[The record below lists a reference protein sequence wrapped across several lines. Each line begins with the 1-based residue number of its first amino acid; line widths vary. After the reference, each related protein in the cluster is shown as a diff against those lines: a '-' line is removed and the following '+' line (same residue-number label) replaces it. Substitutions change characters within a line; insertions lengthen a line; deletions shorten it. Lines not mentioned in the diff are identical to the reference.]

1 MTASGS
7 FEDFIEQF
15 KKRHPKEY
23 GLDSR
28 GSVAVKAPMAKV
40 VVKAPEIKP
49 QVAKEAVM
57 DRMSQSAGDDWD
69 GVDEYGDFTEVV
81 E

>member
-1 MTASGS
+1 M
-7 FEDFIEQF
+7 
-15 KKRHPKEY
+15 
-23 GLDSR
+23 
-28 GSVAVKAPMAKV
+28 
-40 VVKAPEIKP
+40 VKAPEIKP